1 MSICPNTGLTIPEC
15 ACTRCLERQLEQFAP
30 ERLRVRTVPSAPLL
44 SHHERSV
51 ARLPTVAE
59 RLTRPAL

>member
-15 ACTRCLERQLEQFAP
+15 ACRRCVERQLEQFAP
-30 ERLRVRTVPSAPLL
+30 ERVRVRAAPAAQPH
-44 SHHERSV
+44 SHERGV
-51 ARLPTVAE
+51 ASFPTVAE

>member
-15 ACTRCLERQLEQFAP
+15 ACPRCVERQLEQFAP
-30 ERLRVRTVPSAPLL
+30 ERLRVRAVPAAPPP
-44 SHHERSV
+44 SHHERSI